1 MGADEKIFA
10 KFQLNGYELKHIPWL
25 RPDNRETIESY
36 ARRMAAFIPEE
47 NPILLGVSFGG
58 MVAIEI
64 ARQQQVQK
72 LILVSSIKSTAEL
85 PRWMRIAGILRL
97 NRLVPIHSYKMA
109 GAIGNLRLGVT
120 NEEERKIVRDYRRS
134 ADPVYVKWAIG
145 QVINWKN
152 KWIPDQ
158 LIHIH
163 GDRDHIFPVKKIKN
177 VFVIKNA
184 THMLIYNRAQEVSD
198 FILKHLENNQS

>member
-72 LILVSSIKSTAEL
+72 LILVSSIKSAAEL

-120 NEEERKIVRDYRRS
+120 NEEEKKIVRDYRRS
-134 ADPVYVKWAIG
+134 ADPVYVKWAIN

-163 GDRDHIFPVKKIKN
+163 GDRDHIFPVKKIKDA
-177 VFVIKNA
+177 FVVKNA

-198 FILKHLENNQS
+198 FILKHLENN